1 MIPGAD
7 PVLPEEGFTMR
18 RLAARLSIL
27 ALLASAV
34 AAAPQEGALLHSMD
48 DARVQNPKE
57 KGRAE
62 TVEGKVGKA
71 VKFSFDAGCKTQFCS
86 MNLRATPEWDKAE
99 GFSFWLKGDGSKHFG
114 CLQFIWNEDYA
125 ARYDVAFPLDSTEWR
140 KITVAWRD
148 LVPVLPAPS
157 CKFLDP
163 KAGNAPSKLGPLWFG
178 KWWYWRDDA
187 AHSYTIDEI
196 RLEPTVAADTNL
208 YLPKGNPLERIQAK
222 VKAGKPV
229 TIVTMGDSL
238 TDYNHWANKPIN
250 WPTLL
255 KEKLKQKGV
264 EARIINPAIGGTQ
277 LRQGLVQ
284 IPLWVAEAPEPDLVT
299 VCYGANDWESGMRG
313 EMFRET
319 CRETIDRI
327 RRATKGKADVLFLTT
342 VPGLEMWST
351 RAELGDAV
359 RASASERKCGLAD
372 TEKAFNSVAS
382 DKRTELFCRDK
393 VHLGPPGHETV
404 AAAVLAA
411 IEAGK

>member
-1 MIPGAD
+1 
-7 PVLPEEGFTMR
+7 MR
-18 RLAARLSIL
+18 RLPAGL
-27 ALLASAV
+27 ALLLLLSSAV
-34 AAAPQEGALLHSMD
+34 VAAPQEGPLISSMD
-48 DARVQNPKE
+48 DVKVTNPKE

-62 TVEGKVGKA
+62 SVEGKVGKA
-71 VKFSFDAGCKTQFCS
+71 VKFSFDNGCKSQFCLT
-86 MNLRATPEWDKAE
+86 NIRATPDWDRAE
-99 GFSFWLKGDGSKHFG
+99 GFSFWVKGDGSKHFG
-114 CLQFIWNEDYA
+114 AIEFIWNEDYA

-140 KITVAWRD
+140 KITLAWRD

-163 KAGNAPSKLGPLWFG
+163 KTGNAPSKLGSVWFG

-187 AHSYTIDEI
+187 AQSYTIDEI
-196 RLEPTVAADTNL
+196 RLETKVPADTGL

-255 KEKLKQKGV
+255 KEKLKQRGV
-264 EARIINPAIGGTQ
+264 EAKIVNPAIGGTQ
-277 LRQGLVQ
+277 LRQGL
-284 IPLWVAEAPEPDLVT
+284 IHLPLWLADAPEPDLVT
-299 VCYGANDWESGMRG
+299 ICYGGNDWDAGMRG

-319 CRETIDRI
+319 CRETIDRV
-327 RRATKGKADVLFLTT
+327 RRATKGKADVLFMTT
-342 VPGLEMWST
+342 VPGLEMWTT
-351 RAELGDAV
+351 RAELGEAT
-359 RASASERKCGLAD
+359 RAAASERKCGLAD
-372 TEKAFNSVAS
+372 TEKAFLAAS
-382 DKRTELFCRDK
+382 ADKREALFCRDK

-404 AAAVLAA
+404 AAIVLGA

>member
-1 MIPGAD
+1 
-7 PVLPEEGFTMR
+7 MR

-34 AAAPQEGALLHSMD
+34 AAAPQDSPLINSMD
-48 DARVQNPKE
+48 DARVQPPKE
-57 KGRAE
+57 KGHVE
-62 TVEGKVGKA
+62 SVEGKVGKA
-71 VKFSFDAGCKTQFCS
+71 VKFSFDAGCKTQFCM
-86 MNLRATPEWDKAE
+86 MNLRATPEWDKAQ

-114 CLQFIWNEDYA
+114 CIQFIWNDDYA

-140 KITVAWRD
+140 KITVAWHD

-163 KAGNAPSKLGPLWFG
+163 KTGNAPSKLGPLWFG

-208 YLPKGNPLERIQAK
+208 YLPKGNPLERVQAK
-222 VKAGKPV
+222 VKAGKPI

-255 KEKLKQKGV
+255 KEKLKAKGV
-264 EARIINPAIGGTQ
+264 EAKIINPAIGGTQ

-284 IPLWVAEAPEPDLVT
+284 IPLWVAEAPEADLVT
-299 VCYGANDWESGMRG
+299 VCYGGNDWESGMRG

-319 CRETIDRI
+319 CRDTIDRI
-327 RRATKGKADVLFLTT
+327 RHATKGKADVLFMTT
-342 VPGLEMWST
+342 VPGLEMWTT
-351 RAELGDAV
+351 RAELGEAT
-359 RASASERKCGLAD
+359 RAAASERKCGLAD
-372 TEKAFNSVAS
+372 TEKAFLAAS
-382 DKRTELFCRDK
+382 ADKREALFCRDK
-393 VHLGPPGHETV
+393 VHLGPPGHEAV

-411 IEAGK
+411 IEAGR

>member
-1 MIPGAD
+1 MSR
-7 PVLPEEGFTMR
+7 LPAG
-18 RLAARLSIL
+18 LS
-27 ALLASAV
+27 LLLLLSSV
-34 AAAPQEGALLHSMD
+34 AAAPQEGPLVNSMD
-48 DARVQNPKE
+48 DVKVTPPKE

-71 VKFSFDAGCKTQFCS
+71 VKFSFDAGCKSQFCIT
-86 MNLRATPEWDKAE
+86 NIRATPDWDKAE

-114 CLQFIWNEDYA
+114 AIQLIWNEDYG

-148 LVPVLPAPS
+148 LVPVLPGPS

-163 KAGNAPSKLGPLWFG
+163 KSGNAPSKLGSLWFG

-187 AHSYTIDEI
+187 AHSYSVDEI
-196 RLEPTVAADTNL
+196 HLETTIASDMSL
-208 YLPKGNPLERIQAK
+208 YVPKGNPLERIQAK
-222 VKAGKPV
+222 LKAGKPV

-313 EMFRET
+313 QMFRDT

-342 VPGLEMWST
+342 VPGLEMWTT

-359 RASASERKCGLAD
+359 RAAALERRCGLAD
-372 TEKAFNSVAS
+372 TEKAFLAAS
-382 DKRTELFCRDK
+382 AEKREALFCRDK
-393 VHLGPPGHETV
+393 VHLGPPGHELV
-404 AAAVLAA
+404 AATILEA
-411 IEAGK
+411 IQASK